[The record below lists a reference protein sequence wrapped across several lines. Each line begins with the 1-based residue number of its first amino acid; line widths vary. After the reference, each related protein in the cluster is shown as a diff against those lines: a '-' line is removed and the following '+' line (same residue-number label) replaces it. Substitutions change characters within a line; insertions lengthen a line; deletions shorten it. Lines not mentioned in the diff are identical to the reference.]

1 MPEDKYSVAP
11 SSPLQLDTLIVD
23 DEPLAIERLQLLC
36 ARQEHIN
43 LVGTASDGEAALRL
57 AKQLEPD
64 LLLLDI
70 AMPGMNGLEVAK
82 SLSAIKNVPAIIFVT
97 AFDKFAVEA
106 FGVAAVDYLLKPVET
121 ERLSVA
127 ISRVLERKGEQAPAQ
142 TGVQAE
148 DSPWAEEFWVPYK
161 SELRR
166 IAAAEINR
174 IEAER
179 DYMRLHVAGDPQR
192 EHSGGSSYLLHQTIT
207 GLAERLNPEHFI
219 RLHRSHLVRRDWIK
233 GLRHD
238 GGGIWVACLKCGT
251 EIRIGRTHLA
261 EAKKLAG
268 R

>member
-1 MPEDKYSVAP
+1 MADDTASPP
-11 SSPLQLDTLIVD
+11 SQLNTLIVD

-43 LVGTASDGEAALRL
+43 LVGTASDGEAAIRL
-57 AKQLEPD
+57 AHQLEPD

-70 AMPGMNGLEVAK
+70 AMPGMDGLEVAK
-82 SLSAIKNVPAIIFVT
+82 KLSELEKSPAIIFVT

-106 FGVAAVDYLLKPVET
+106 FGVAAIDYLLKPVEA
-121 ERLSVA
+121 ERLSIA
-127 ISRVLERKGEQAPAQ
+127 IARVLERTTDQIAAP
-142 TGVQAE
+142 TE
-148 DSPWAEEFWVPYK
+148 NSPWAEEFWVPYK

-166 IAAAEINR
+166 IAASEINR

-179 DYMRLHVAGDPQR
+179 DYMRLHVGSEQ
-192 EHSGGSSYLLHQTIT
+192 GGSSYLLHQTIT
-207 GLAERLNPEHFI
+207 GLEGRLNPEHFI
-219 RLHRSHLVRRDWIK
+219 RLHRSHLVRRDWIG

-238 GGGIWVACLKCGT
+238 GGGIWMACLKCGT

>member
-1 MPEDKYSVAP
+1 MADDIDPIA
-11 SSPLQLDTLIVD
+11 SPPLAQLKTLIVD

-43 LVGTASDGEAALRL
+43 LVGTASDGEGAIRL
-57 AKQLEPD
+57 AEQLEPD

-70 AMPGMNGLEVAK
+70 AMPGMDGLEVAK
-82 SLSAIKNVPAIIFVT
+82 KLSLLDQPPAIIFVT
-97 AFDKFAVEA
+97 AFDTFAVEA
-106 FGVAAVDYLLKPVET
+106 FGVAAIDYVLKPVENK
-121 ERLSVA
+121 RLSIA
-127 ISRVLERKGEQAPAQ
+127 ISRVLERRTELTPTVAQ
-142 TGVQAE
+142 E
-148 DSPWAEEFWVPYK
+148 SPWAEEFWVPYK

-166 IAAAEINR
+166 IAASEINR
-174 IEAER
+174 VEAER
-179 DYMRLHVAGDPQR
+179 DYMRLHVAGENAGQQT
-192 EHSGGSSYLLHQTIT
+192 GTSYLLHQTIT
-207 GLAERLNPEHFI
+207 GLEGRLNPEHFI
-219 RLHRSHLVRRDWIK
+219 RLHRSHLVRRDWIG

>member
-1 MPEDKYSVAP
+1 MTDAE
-11 SSPLQLDTLIVD
+11 PLKTLIVD

-36 ARQEHIN
+36 ARQNDID
-43 LVGTASDGEAALRL
+43 LVGTASDGEAAIRL
-57 AKQLEPD
+57 TEQLKPD

-70 AMPGMNGLEVAK
+70 AMPGKDGLDVARA
-82 SLSAIKNVPAIIFVT
+82 LSGKDSAPAIIFVT
-97 AFDKFAVEA
+97 AFDRFAVEA
-106 FGVAAVDYLLKPVET
+106 FDVAAIDYVLKPVEK
-121 ERLSVA
+121 ERLSLA
-127 ISRVLERKGEQAPAQ
+127 ISRVRERHAEGSLEG
-142 TGVQAE
+142 AE

-166 IAAAEINR
+166 IAASEIDR

-179 DYMRLHVAGDPQR
+179 DYMRLHVGNV
-192 EHSGGSSYLLHQTIT
+192 SYLLHQTIS
-207 GLAERLNPEHFI
+207 GLEERLNPEEFI
-219 RLHRSHLVRRDWIK
+219 RLHRSHLVRRDWIG

-238 GGGIWVACLKCGT
+238 GGGIWLACLKCGT

>member
-1 MPEDKYSVAP
+1 MTDSDQL
-11 SSPLQLDTLIVD
+11 PLNTLIVD

-36 ARQEHIN
+36 ARQDDIN
-43 LVGTASDGEAALRL
+43 LVGTASDGEAAVRL
-57 AKQLEPD
+57 AEQLKPD

-70 AMPGMNGLEVAK
+70 AMPGMDGLEVAK
-82 SLSAIKNVPAIIFVT
+82 ALSKSGQSPAIIFVT

-106 FGVAAVDYLLKPVET
+106 FGVAAIDYVLKPVET
-121 ERLSVA
+121 DRLSLA
-127 ISRVLERKGEQAPAQ
+127 ISRVRERKAVTVAGDRE
-142 TGVQAE
+142 E
-148 DSPWAEEFWVPYK
+148 SPWAEEFWVPYK

-166 IAAAEINR
+166 IAAGEINR

-179 DYMRLHVAGDPQR
+179 DYMRLHVG
-192 EHSGGSSYLLHQTIT
+192 SSSYLLHQTIT
-207 GLAERLNPEHFI
+207 GLEERLNPEEFV
-219 RLHRSHLVRRDWIK
+219 RLHRSHLVRRDWIS

-238 GGGIWVACLKCGT
+238 GGGIWMACLKCGT

>member
-1 MPEDKYSVAP
+1 MVEDMAP
-11 SSPLQLDTLIVD
+11 ISSQLKTLIVD

-43 LVGTASDGEAALRL
+43 LVGTASDGEAAIRL
-57 AKQLEPD
+57 AEQLEPD

-70 AMPGMNGLEVAK
+70 AMPGMDGLEVAK
-82 SLSAIKNVPAIIFVT
+82 RLSSFKKAPAIIFVT

-106 FGVAAVDYLLKPVET
+106 FGVAAIDYLLKPVET
-121 ERLSVA
+121 ERLSIAVTRARERRSVQQVA
-127 ISRVLERKGEQAPAQ
+127 PV
-142 TGVQAE
+142 E
-148 DSPWAEEFWVPYK
+148 DSPWTEEFWVPYR

-166 IAAAEINR
+166 IAASEINR

-179 DYMRLHVAGDPQR
+179 DYMRLHVAAD
-192 EHSGGSSYLLHQTIT
+192 SGGDQGGASYLLHQTIT
-207 GLAERLNPEHFI
+207 GLEGRLNPEQFI
-219 RLHRSHLVRRDWIK
+219 RLHRSHLVRRDWIG

-238 GGGIWVACLKCGT
+238 GGGIWIACLKCGT

>member
-1 MPEDKYSVAP
+1 MEETP
-11 SSPLQLDTLIVD
+11 SPLKTLIVD

-36 ARQEHIN
+36 ARQDDID
-43 LVGTASDGEAALRL
+43 LIGTASDGEAAIRMTQ
-57 AKQLEPD
+57 QLQPD

-70 AMPGMNGLEVAK
+70 AMPGKDGLDVART
-82 SLSAIKNVPAIIFVT
+82 LSGSENAPAIIFVT
-97 AFDKFAVEA
+97 AFDRFAVEA
-106 FGVAAVDYLLKPVET
+106 FNVAAIDYVLKPVET
-121 ERLSVA
+121 ERLSLA
-127 ISRVLERKGEQAPAQ
+127 ISRVRQRTLDNAEGKS
-142 TGVQAE
+142 E

-166 IAAAEINR
+166 IAASEIDR

-179 DYMRLHVAGDPQR
+179 DYMRLHLG
-192 EHSGGSSYLLHQTIT
+192 SSSYLLHQTIT
-207 GLAERLNPEHFI
+207 GLEERLDPSAFI
-219 RLHRSHLVRRDWIK
+219 RLHRSHLVRRDWIS

-238 GGGIWVACLKCGT
+238 GGGIWMACLKCGT

>member
-1 MPEDKYSVAP
+1 MMTENAP
-11 SSPLQLDTLIVD
+11 QPLDTLIVD

-36 ARQEHIN
+36 ARQPDIN

-57 AKQLEPD
+57 AEQLKPD

-70 AMPGMNGLEVAK
+70 AMPGMDGLEVAK
-82 SLSAIKNVPAIIFVT
+82 SLSETGQSPAIIFVT

-106 FGVAAVDYLLKPVET
+106 FGVAAIDYVLKPVES
-121 ERLSVA
+121 ERLSLAV
-127 ISRVLERKGEQAPAQ
+127 SRVRERKAVTAGTTE
-142 TGVQAE
+142 E
-148 DSPWAEEFWVPYK
+148 ESPWAEEFWVPYK

-166 IAAAEINR
+166 IAASEIDR
-174 IEAER
+174 VEAER
-179 DYMRLHVAGDPQR
+179 DYMRLHV
-192 EHSGGSSYLLHQTIT
+192 GSASYLLHQTIS
-207 GLAERLNPEHFI
+207 GLEERLNPAEFV
-219 RLHRSHLVRRDWIK
+219 RLHRSHLVRKDWIS

-238 GGGIWVACLKCGT
+238 GGGIWMACLKCGT